1 MKLEIGSNDHFEV
14 RHEIYPANITGAFS
28 ILYLSDLHLN
38 RFGKSIIEKIV
49 SHINELDP
57 DIILLGGDYVD
68 FKRQLVHLDRLL
80 KGLSHRKNVLAIAG
94 NHDYRFGVD
103 TIEKLMKANH
113 IGWIENDSVTLS
125 INNNTIRIDGSKP
138 VAEKSQA
145 DFSILCLHEPVDIN
159 LFKNNYHLAFA
170 GHLHGCQ
177 FVFWQNHKGLYP
189 GRLFYKWNTLL
200 KSQDDCRYY
209 ISKGMGDTLPVR
221 LNCSKEMIFV
231 QVTSN
236 NDKNDASLIK
246 LLP

>member
-14 RHEIYPANITGAFS
+14 RHEIYPANVKGKFS
-28 ILYLSDLHLN
+28 VLYLSDLHLN
-38 RFGKSIIEKIV
+38 RFKISIIAKII
-49 SHINELDP
+49 HRIEELNP

-68 FKRQLVHLDRLL
+68 FKRQLTHLDKLL

-103 TIEKLMKANH
+103 TIKKLMISH
-113 IGWIENDSVTLS
+113 QVGWIENDSITLS
-125 INNNTIRIDGSKP
+125 VKNNTIQIDGSKP
-138 VAEKSQA
+138 VAQKSKA
-145 DFSILCLHEPVDIN
+145 DFSILCLHHPVDIN
-159 LFKNNYHLAFA
+159 LFKSNYQLAFA

-177 FVFWQNHKGLYP
+177 FVLWQNGKGLYP

-200 KSQDDCRYY
+200 EEQDNCRYY

-231 QVTSN
+231 QVTGN
-236 NDKNDASLIK
+236 QK
-246 LLP
+246 